1 MKPEIVAALSLASE
15 ICALLTAMIEKTI
28 IAPLEIAA
36 FPARRPKKALHN
48 RVNRRELKEL
58 LQKDPVKRVTLSFY
72 KYAQIAEPQAFRDE
86 LYAWWDA
93 LGVRGRTYIA
103 QEGVNAQISVPET
116 HFEQFK
122 TLMNAYEMFR
132 GMRLNVAV
140 EAEGKSF
147 FALTIKVKDKIVA
160 DGLTDPTFDPSKTGT
175 HLNAEAWNQASEEPD
190 VIIVDMR
197 NHYESE
203 VGHFENAITPDA
215 ATFREE
221 LPMVAEMLAEQRD
234 KKILMYCTGGIRCEK
249 ASAFMK
255 HNGFENVFQLEGG
268 IIEYDRQV
276 RAKGLKNKFLGKNFV
291 FDERLGERISPDVIA
306 QCHQCGKPADSHT
319 NCANLYCHIL
329 FIQCEECR
337 EKYTGCCSNKC
348 CEFNALPQEEQKERA
363 PSMVF
368 NGSKFGKGAYKAF
381 RKAGGDLKNT

>member
-1 MKPEIVAALSLASE
+1 
-15 ICALLTAMIEKTI
+15 MIEKTI
-28 IAPLEIAA
+28 TAPLQIAA
-36 FPARRPKKALHN
+36 IPLQGPKKTLHN
-48 RVNRRELKEL
+48 RVNRRELKAL
-58 LQKDPVKRVTLSFY
+58 LQKDTTKRVTLSFY
-72 KYAQIAEPQAFRDE
+72 KYVHIPDPQAFRNE
-86 LYAWWDA
+86 LYQWWDA
-93 LGVRGRTYIA
+93 LGVRGRTYMA
-103 QEGVNAQISVPET
+103 HEGINAQISVPEEQ
-116 HFEQFK
+116 FEQFK
-122 TLMNAYEMFR
+122 TLMDSYEMFR
-132 GMRLNVAV
+132 GLRLNVAV

-147 FALTIKVKDKIVA
+147 FALTIKVREKIVA

-175 HLNAEAWNQASEEPD
+175 HLNAEAWNRASEEPD
-190 VIIVDMR
+190 VVVVDMR

-215 ATFREE
+215 TTFREE
-221 LPMVAEMLAEQRD
+221 LPMVAELLASQRD

-255 HNGFENVFQLEGG
+255 HNGFENVYQLEGG

-306 QCHQCGKPADSHT
+306 HCHQCGQPSDAHA

-329 FIQCEECR
+329 FIHCPECH
-337 EKYTGCCSNKC
+337 EKYAGCCSEMC
-348 CEFNALPQEEQKERA
+348 CEFNALPPEEQKERA

-368 NGSKFGKGAYKAF
+368 NGSKFGKGDYKAF
-381 RKAGGDLKNT
+381 RKAGGSLSLG